1 MYRLNVVVKDIV
13 GGNMNNYE
21 LALNV
26 PHFDPEKLASSTLV
40 LADQIEKVPTKS
52 IGTGQF
58 VIGTTKVR
66 PRVSNTFRRDEKMG
80 IYMKAYNFGADEK
93 QKPNGQVDYEITK
106 NGSTDK
112 VLEFSQPLAAIPGA
126 SSSQVTLEQLLP
138 LKSLQPG
145 QYTLKMKVTDSIK
158 KQTLTPNVSFTVL

>member
-1 MYRLNVVVKDIV
+1 V

-26 PHFDPEKLASSTLV
+26 PHFDPEKLASSTLI

-66 PRVSNTFRRDEKMG
+66 PRISNTFRRDEKMG

-93 QKPNGQVDYEITK
+93 QKPSGQVDYEIVK
-106 NGSTDK
+106 NGSSEK
-112 VLEFSQPLAAIPGA
+112 VLEFSQALSAIPGA
-126 SSSQVTLEQLLP
+126 SVSQVTLEQLLP

-145 QYTLKMKVTDSIK
+145 QYTLKIKVTDSIRN
-158 KQTLTPNVSFTVL
+158 QSLTPNVTFTVN